1 MLKAIIFMVLITAAA
16 TAAGLM
22 VRRFM
27 KGKKKAARNAML
39 VFIALAGFT
48 GINFVGGYM
57 IAPACFLKDFPNE
70 EAHREV
76 KGLDSVEA
84 LVVDGKAGKMSGW
97 LMESGEDNAPLII
110 YFGGNKECSAL
121 RMKYLSED
129 RYREVFD
136 GFDFAC
142 VDYPGYCDS
151 EGAAGAKSF
160 KQYGLEVYDFLT
172 KERGPDRVYIM
183 GYSIGTGVANY
194 VASKRDC
201 DGLVLLAPYSNG
213 SDLYN
218 TVCNIFHGP
227 LTLLVGF
234 KMDSDD
240 YAGSIELKPL
250 ILAAGE
256 DEVIPWKCA
265 ERLSGSYPNG
275 SDFVLIDGIGH
286 SNIWTNEQ
294 ALELIKKYLKGE

>member
-22 VRRFM
+22 VRRLM

-70 EAHREV
+70 EAHLEV

-84 LVVDGKAGKMSGW
+84 LVIDGKAGKMSGW
-97 LMESGEDNAPLII
+97 LMECGEDNAPLII

-265 ERLSGSYPNG
+265 ERLSENYPNG